1 MSREREHRME
11 RSWQH
16 NINGIIGKII
26 TLIQLGVSVWFI
38 SGLWTSGMVPMKFM
52 LLIIVVALVMFL
64 ITFGLQFVRSN
75 GANLAGMILSILFLA
90 VFAFGTATF
99 LTANS
104 TLEDVGGA
112 TYKTDNMLVVVRAG
126 DPAETITDAKDYLF
140 GRLETVDSE
149 NTEKMLDEIREN
161 VGQEISILQ
170 YGTIQEEA
178 QALLNGEIEAAVYNE
193 AYAGVI
199 EETIEGYSDQI
210 KVLHS
215 YGIKTKIEVEERS
228 VEKPFNVY
236 ISGIDVS
243 GPITTSSR
251 SDVNIIMSV
260 NPETKKILLTTTP
273 RDYYV
278 EIPGVSGGQKDK
290 LTHAGIYG
298 VDSSMATLENLYG
311 VDIAYYARVN
321 FTSLIKIVDA
331 LGGVDVN
338 SEYAFKTN
346 GYSFAKGMNHMDG
359 KKALAFSR
367 ERHSFSDGDN
377 QRGKNQEAVLA
388 AIIQKAASPAI
399 LTSANQILGNIGDSV
414 ETNMTRDEMAQLI
427 NMQLSGGGSWEVESQ
442 AASGKGDT
450 QACFSSGSQQL
461 YVMWPDE
468 AVVQDLSEKMRQVL
482 GDN

>member
-1 MSREREHRME
+1 ME
-11 RSWQH
+11 RSYWQH
-16 NINGIIGKII
+16 GINGIIGKLI
-26 TLIQLGVSVWFI
+26 TLIQLGVSIWFI
-38 SGLWTSGMVPMKFM
+38 SSLWTSGMVPVKYMVI
-52 LLIIVVALVMFL
+52 IIVVALVMFL
-64 ITFGLQFVRSN
+64 ITFGLQFIKSN
-75 GANLAGMILSILFLA
+75 GANLAGMILSVLFLA
-90 VFAFGTATF
+90 VFAFGTAAF

-104 TLEDVGGA
+104 TLANVGGA
-112 TYKTDNMLVVVRAG
+112 TYKTDNMLVVVRAD

-140 GRLETVDSE
+140 GRQTTVDQE
-149 NTEKMLDEIREN
+149 NTDKMLDEIREK

-170 YGTIQEEA
+170 YDTIQEEA

-199 EETIEGYSDQI
+199 EETIEGYSDQV
-210 KVLHS
+210 KMLHQF
-215 YGIKTKIEVEERS
+215 GIKTKIEVEERS

-251 SDVNIIMSV
+251 SDVNIIMTV
-260 NPETKKILLTTTP
+260 NPETKQILLTTTP

-278 EIPGVSGGQKDK
+278 EIPEVSGGQKDK

-298 VDSSMATLENLYG
+298 VDRSMATLENLYG
-311 VDIAYYARVN
+311 IDISYYARVN

-338 SEYAFKTN
+338 SAYAFSAG
-346 GYSFAKGMNHMDG
+346 GYSFSKGTNHMDG

-377 QRGKNQEAVLA
+377 QRGKNQEAVLS

-427 NMQLSGGGSWEVESQ
+427 NMQLSSGGSWNIESQ
-442 AASGKGDT
+442 AASGQGDS
-450 QACFSSGSQQL
+450 QACFSSGSQLL

-468 AVVQDLSEKMRQVL
+468 AVVGELSTKMRQVL
-482 GDN
+482 GEN

>member
-1 MSREREHRME
+1 ME

-16 NINGIIGKII
+16 SINGIIGKII
-26 TLIQLGVSVWFI
+26 TLIQLGVSIWFI
-38 SGLWTSGMVPMKFM
+38 SSLWISGMMPMKYM
-52 LLIIVVALVMFL
+52 IIVIVVALVMFL

-75 GANLAGMILSILFLA
+75 GANLAGMVLSVLFLA
-90 VFAFGTATF
+90 VFAVGTAVF

-104 TLEDVGGA
+104 TLANVGGA
-112 TYKTDNMLVVVRAG
+112 TYKTDNMLVVVRKD

-140 GRLETVDSE
+140 GRLTTIDQE
-149 NTEKMLDEIREN
+149 NTDKMLDEIRDN

-170 YGTIQEEA
+170 YDTVQEEA
-178 QALLNGEIEAAVYNE
+178 QALLDGEVEAAVYNE
-193 AYAGVI
+193 AYASVI
-199 EETIEGYSDQI
+199 EETIEGYTD
-210 KVLHS
+210 KVKILHN
-215 YGIKTKIEVEERS
+215 YGIKTEIEAEEDRS

-251 SDVNIIMSV
+251 SDVNIIMTV

-278 EIPGVSGGQKDK
+278 EIPEVSGGQRDK

-298 VDSSMATLENLYG
+298 VDRSMATLENLY
-311 VDIAYYARVN
+311 DIDITYYARVN

-338 SEYAFKTN
+338 SEYAFSAG
-346 GYSFAKGMNHMDG
+346 GYSFSKGMNHMDG

-367 ERHSFSDGDN
+367 ERSSFSDGDN
-377 QRGKNQEAVLA
+377 QRGKNQEAVLS

-414 ETNMTRDEMAQLI
+414 ETNMTHEEMAQLI
-427 NMQLSGGGSWEVESQ
+427 NMQLSDGGSWNVESQ
-442 AASGKGDT
+442 AASGQGDT
-450 QACFSSGSQQL
+450 QSCFSSGAQQL

-468 AVVQDLSEKMRQVL
+468 AVVEELSTKMKQVL
-482 GDN
+482 KEN

>member
-1 MSREREHRME
+1 ME

-16 NINGIIGKII
+16 SINGIIGKII
-26 TLIQLGVSVWFI
+26 TLIQLGVSIWFI
-38 SGLWTSGMVPMKFM
+38 SSLWISGMMPMKFM
-52 LLIIVVALVMFL
+52 TIVIVVALVMFL
-64 ITFGLQFVRSN
+64 MTFGLQFVRSN
-75 GANLAGMILSILFLA
+75 GANLAGMVLSVLFLA
-90 VFAFGTATF
+90 VFAVGTAVF

-104 TLEDVGGA
+104 TLANVGGA
-112 TYKTDNMLVVVRAG
+112 TYKTDNMLVVVRKD

-140 GRLETVDSE
+140 GRLTTIDQE
-149 NTEKMLDEIREN
+149 NTDKMLDEIRDN

-170 YGTIQEEA
+170 YETVQEEA
-178 QALLNGEIEAAVYNE
+178 QALLDGEVEAAVYNE
-193 AYAGVI
+193 AYESVI
-199 EETIEGYSDQI
+199 EETIEGYTD
-210 KVLHS
+210 KVKILHN
-215 YGIKTKIEVEERS
+215 YGIKTKIEAEEGRS

-251 SDVNIIMSV
+251 SDVNIIMTV
-260 NPETKKILLTTTP
+260 NPKTKKILLTTTP

-278 EIPGVSGGQKDK
+278 EIPEVSGGQRDK

-298 VDSSMATLENLYG
+298 VDRSMATLEKLYD

-338 SEYAFKTN
+338 SEYAFSAG
-346 GYSFAKGMNHMDG
+346 GYSFSKGMNHMDG

-367 ERHSFSDGDN
+367 ERSSFSDGDN
-377 QRGKNQEAVLA
+377 QRGKNQEAVLS

-414 ETNMTRDEMAQLI
+414 ETNMTHEEMAQLI
-427 NMQLSGGGSWEVESQ
+427 NMQLSDGGSWSVESQ
-442 AASGKGDT
+442 AASGQGDT
-450 QACFSSGSQQL
+450 QSCFSSGAQKL

-468 AVVQDLSEKMRQVL
+468 SVIEELSAKMKQVL
-482 GDN
+482 EEK